1 MALSPLKHF
10 LIVFDRRT
18 GTQLEVTEYQN
29 LDVALA
35 AYEQAEAERRDDKM
49 IDIVLVG
56 SDSLDTVRVTHA
68 SYFREGITAS
78 NVEDYL
84 RQFAKEHGLPAL
96 TS

>member
-29 LDVALA
+29 SDVALA

-56 SDSLDTVRVTHA
+56 SDSLDTVRVTHT

-84 RQFAKEHGLPAL
+84 RQFAEEHGLPAL
-96 TS
+96 TT

>member
-18 GTQLEVTEYQN
+18 GKQLEVTEYQN
-29 LDVALA
+29 SDVALA
-35 AYEQAEAERRDDKM
+35 AYEQAEAEWRDDKM

-96 TS
+96 MS

>member
-29 LDVALA
+29 SDVALA

-96 TS
+96 TI

>member
-29 LDVALA
+29 SDVALA

>member
-18 GTQLEVTEYQN
+18 GKQLEVTEYQN
-29 LDVALA
+29 SDVALA

>member
-18 GTQLEVTEYQN
+18 GKQLEVTEYQN

>member
-29 LDVALA
+29 SDVALA

-84 RQFAKEHGLPAL
+84 RQFAEEHGLPSL
-96 TS
+96 MT